1 MKKFLSLL
9 SASSI
14 ATLITTGAALA
25 QTYQAN
31 VLGTWSI
38 RANDT
43 QVFTFTV
50 SGESSDA
57 PCAYINGVMGAP
69 NDPIEGYYCPATGQ
83 VSFLR
88 NSVSGGGTYQVYT
101 GQLSWAGNS
110 DIETQMTGSFTNYG
124 GTNTGAFAFTAALP
138 SN

>member
-25 QTYQAN
+25 QTYPAN

-124 GTNTGAFAFTAALP
+124 GTNTGAFAFAAALP

>member
-1 MKKFLSLL
+1 MKKYLLPLAACGFVTLL
-9 SASSI
+9 SAGS
-14 ATLITTGAALA
+14 ALA
-25 QTYQAN
+25 QSYPAN
-31 VLGTWSI
+31 VLGSWSI
-38 RANDT
+38 RANNT
-43 QVFTFTV
+43 GVFTFTV
-50 SGESSDA
+50 STESSDA
-57 PCAYINGVMGAP
+57 PCAYITGVLGDT
-69 NDPIEGYYCPATGQ
+69 NDGIAGYYCPATGQ